1 MTAAAFPA
9 VVSVTAGTGRLQETV
24 IAWHPAVWLITKWPL
39 RPLAMQRSYSSE
51 NSAAVMAGGGPG
63 QVFSMRAYT
72 SPLATLAHVGGPR
85 EVWGR
90 GEELSAGLASSPA
103 TPG

>member
-1 MTAAAFPA
+1 
-9 VVSVTAGTGRLQETV
+9 
-24 IAWHPAVWLITKWPL
+24 
-39 RPLAMQRSYSSE
+39 MQRLHSSE

-90 GEELSAGLASSPA
+90 GEEFVSWHPARPASSPA
-103 TPG
+103 TPR